1 MFPSV
6 FKVLHTRRS
15 QQMMVVLTDE
25 HSYLRSN
32 SYIRLSTKLC
42 RMQTQRGKS
51 KLTAS
56 WGLVGEQNPWMLHG
70 EIIQGQTVSC
80 TTGQC

>member
-6 FKVLHTRRS
+6 FKVLHTYRS
-15 QQMMVVLTDE
+15 QQMMV
-25 HSYLRSN
+25 
-32 SYIRLSTKLC
+32 YIRLSTKLC
-42 RMQTQRGKS
+42 LTLASRMQTQRGKS
-51 KLTAS
+51 KLTAG
-56 WGLVGEQNPWMLHG
+56 WGLMGEQNPWMLHG